1 MGARAPVSACA
12 WIPFTP
18 PPGSKSFDRIAQDR
32 MPPFMQVFFPTAER
46 ERDPRPQKSRKG
58 GWRPIAMGPGQSRK
72 PCARA
77 VPCAC
82 AGEAPRQKNAGQK
95 TCKGAPGL
103 YMRQRCRI
111 GAAHGLTQTLAETA
125 LNCGSFCVC
134 FLAGS
139 YARAGA
145 RRSARL
151 GVCARVFLA
160 PPPGQESF
168 GLHCGIPRAPSYAR
182 KIPASGFQQGAPQEA
197 RSSSA
202 ALPVPCGIRPALTAS
217 GGATVRPGGP

>member
-1 MGARAPVSACA
+1 
-12 WIPFTP
+12 
-18 PPGSKSFDRIAQDR
+18 
-32 MPPFMQVFFPTAER
+32 MQVFFPTGKRVA
-46 ERDPRPQKSRKG
+46 PRPGKKQKGAGFPNRNGSRTKRKALRPCGAVCVCG
-58 GWRPIAMGPGQSRK
+58 GGPQAEKRWAENMQGGPRPIHATALSHWR
-72 PCARA
+72 RSW
-77 VPCAC
+77 
-82 AGEAPRQKNAGQK
+82 AGAD
-95 TCKGAPGL
+95 TCKNG
-103 YMRQRCRI
+103 
-111 GAAHGLTQTLAETA
+111 
-125 LNCGSFCVC
+125 LNCGSFCMC

-202 ALPVPCGIRPALTAS
+202 ALPVPCGIRPALTAP
-217 GGATVRPGGP
+217 GGATVRPGGPQRLRRPARCPGIRPALTAPGGATVRPGGP

>member
-1 MGARAPVSACA
+1 MGARVPVSACA
-12 WIPFTP
+12 WIPCTT
-18 PPGSKSFDRIAQDR
+18 PPGSKSFDCIAQDR
-32 MPPFMQVFFPTAER
+32 RPPFMQDFFPTGKR
-46 ERDPRPQKSRKG
+46 VVPRPGKKRKG
-58 GWRPIAMGPGQSRK
+58 AGFPNRNGSRTKRKALRPCGAVCVCGGGPQAEKRWAENMQGGPRPIHATALSHWR
-72 PCARA
+72 RSW
-77 VPCAC
+77 
-82 AGEAPRQKNAGQK
+82 AGAD
-95 TCKGAPGL
+95 TCKNG
-103 YMRQRCRI
+103 
-111 GAAHGLTQTLAETA
+111 

-182 KIPASGFQQGAPQEA
+182 KIPASEFQAQEA
-197 RSSSA
+197 RSGST
-202 ALPVPCGIRPALTAS
+202 ALPVPLVS
-217 GGATVRPGGP
+217 VQL